1 MKVLNALIIL
11 LVVLVVAFVGASAY
25 VIHEWEQAVITRFG
39 RPVDYKTEAGLYFR
53 KPFIEKVHKLE
64 KRLLPWD
71 GDPENMPT
79 RDKKRIFIDV
89 WARWHITDPL
99 KYYQT
104 LRTEQAGYKILDD
117 LVDSRVR
124 DIIGNYNLIEA
135 VRSSNRELTYESEEL
150 EDALTARQAEISI
163 GRTRIEGEI
172 RDRVVN
178 DLKGKNYGLEL
189 VDVHIKR
196 VNYIES
202 VRDAVY
208 ERMKSERDR
217 IARLFESEAEEE
229 QNRILG
235 QTRKEVD
242 EIEGEMEKRSA
253 EIRGQA
259 EAEVI
264 GIYAEAV
271 QRSPEFYEFLRRL
284 EAYRKTL
291 GPDTRLILS
300 TDSEFLRLLNKMDRG
315 KQD

>member
-1 MKVLNALIIL
+1 MKVLNALIL
-11 LVVLVVAFVGASAY
+11 LFVIIIVIFIAASAY
-25 VIHEWEQAVITRFG
+25 TINEWEQAVITRFG
-39 RPVDYKTEAGLYFR
+39 RPVAHKTEAGLYFR

-89 WARWHITDPL
+89 WARWRITDPL

-104 LRTEQAGYKILDD
+104 LRTEQAGHKILDD

-124 DIIGNYNLIEA
+124 DVIGKYNLIEA
-135 VRSSNRELTYESEEL
+135 VRSTNRELTYESEEL
-150 EDALTARQAEISI
+150 EDALAARQTEIFV
-163 GRTRIEGEI
+163 GRTRIEEEI
-172 RDRVVN
+172 RDEVVD

-202 VRDAVY
+202 VRNAVY

-217 IARLFESEAEEE
+217 IARLFESEAQEERD
-229 QNRILG
+229 RILG

-242 EIEGEMEKRSA
+242 EIEGEMEQRSA
-253 EIRGQA
+253 EIRGGA

-264 GIYAEAV
+264 QIYAEAIEK
-271 QRSPEFYEFLRRL
+271 SPEFYEFLRRL

-291 GPDTRLILS
+291 GRDTRLILS
-300 TDSEFLRLLNKMDRG
+300 TDSEFLRLLNEMDRG